1 LFSTEREAD
10 QALSSVTV
18 GKEKEMMRDLTKLAT
33 LLVTMVTTVSA
44 LKYLRAQLETWGLV

>member
-1 LFSTEREAD
+1 
-10 QALSSVTV
+10 
-18 GKEKEMMRDLTKLAT
+18 MMRDLTKLAT